1 MVSEWAKRRKEHLI
15 PIFKELERKEY
26 FLDKN
31 DGQATQ
37 KKVYT
42 LNQELADSEKVQF
55 GFSGLTTPEDLRE
68 LWGQEAAQVA
78 QVESAKISIS

>member
-15 PIFKELERKEY
+15 PIYKELERKEY

-55 GFSGLTTPEDLRE
+55 GFSGLTTPEDFRE
-68 LWGQEAAQVA
+68 LCIQRPARVA
-78 QVESAKISIS
+78 QVEDAEISIS